1 MFLRY
6 REETNQQT
14 KRVIKFGVFSCDA
27 TDCEKEY
34 ELSLE
39 KTHNKKRRGDTY
51 TFCSRS
57 CAQKEKRSGG
67 KTDIL
72 TKESNL
78 KKYGFETPSKNE
90 EIKSKI
96 NKTNQERYG
105 VDYPCQS
112 KQIQDKVKETNLKN
126 IGVEYP
132 FQSNEIQDKV
142 KITVQEKYGVTSVG
156 KLEEV
161 QEKMKETNISRYG
174 QDNVLKIPE
183 FREKIKETLMEK
195 YGVENSL
202 LSEEVMEKRNATNF
216 ERFGHINP
224 FGNKEIQN
232 KIKKTNIEK
241 YGFKNPVSNIETQRK
256 VHQSRKKN
264 GSYGKSKSEDNFYET
279 FLLLF
284 LLFDDI
290 ERQAIVKNWPID
302 FYIKSLNLYIQ
313 FDGVYYH
320 GLDRLIEVI
329 KEFKTTMD
337 EAIYK
342 HHLNDQEQNKYFK
355 ENSLKLLRISD
366 HKFSEMQSLNQE
378 QELFN
383 QIQEFA
389 SGKESLLILH

>member
-105 VDYPCQS
+105 V
-112 KQIQDKVKETNLKN
+112 
-126 IGVEYP
+126 EYP
-132 FQSNEIQDKV
+132 FQSNQIQDKV

-202 LSEEVMEKRNATNF
+202 LSEEVRSE
-216 ERFGHINP
+216 ER
-224 FGNKEIQN
+224 
-232 KIKKTNIEK
+232 
-241 YGFKNPVSNIETQRK
+241 R
-256 VHQSRKKN
+256 
-264 GSYGKSKSEDNFYET
+264 
-279 FLLLF
+279 
-284 LLFDDI
+284 
-290 ERQAIVKNWPID
+290 
-302 FYIKSLNLYIQ
+302 
-313 FDGVYYH
+313 
-320 GLDRLIEVI
+320 
-329 KEFKTTMD
+329 
-337 EAIYK
+337 
-342 HHLNDQEQNKYFK
+342 
-355 ENSLKLLRISD
+355 
-366 HKFSEMQSLNQE
+366 
-378 QELFN
+378 
-383 QIQEFA
+383 
-389 SGKESLLILH
+389 